1 LDAEADFSLVI
12 AGALVAF
19 GHFLAFF
26 ALAAAL
32 VLQLTLIT
40 ESISAEVAKRVQR
53 ADRVAGLSAVLIL
66 VFGFLRVFYFEKGSD
81 YYFSN
86 LFFQVKIGLFIV
98 TALISLYPTIQYARW
113 NQDLGQGIA
122 PDLTASGVKRLKTMI
137 HWELVL
143 IGGIVLCASLM
154 AKGFGV

>member
-1 LDAEADFSLVI
+1 VI
-12 AGALVAF
+12 AAALVAF
-19 GHFLAFF
+19 GHFVAFF

-32 VLQLTLIT
+32 VLQLALIT
-40 ESISAEVAKRVQR
+40 ESASVEVAKRIQR
-53 ADRVAGLSAVLIL
+53 ADRVAGLAAVLIL

-86 LFFQVKIGLFIV
+86 LFFQIKLGLFIV
-98 TALISLYPTIQYARW
+98 TALVSLYPTIQYARW
-113 NQDLGQGIA
+113 NRDLGQGIA
-122 PDLTASGVKRLKTMI
+122 PGLTASDVKRLKTII

-154 AKGFGV
+154 AKGFGA